1 MEQRKS
7 TSEGQSSAPAAPTAP
22 AWMHHTMRYAPD
34 RRAKMLEHMARARS
48 MPQLQ
53 AVKATVP
60 TGASVW
66 KILRGAYGCIVLFS
80 IIALF
85 FQSLVPFYIGAFLFL
100 TDGERIESA
109 LGTIGIRFEAGAIG
123 PKIIKGFV
131 SLFGWFTLLVSLRD
145 SFPTWLAAWRPPAE
159 PAWSVLAG
167 AALAFATIETIATRG
182 LRHALPWF
190 GLAPSDSLTWTMIKL
205 VITIGVL
212 ALLVLVGPF

>member
-131 SLFGWFTLLVSLRD
+131 SLFGWFALLVSFETLSRHGSLR
-145 SFPTWLAAWRPPAE
+145 
-159 PAWSVLAG
+159 G
-167 AALAFATIETIATRG
+167 G
-182 LRHALPWF
+182 LQPNQHGLFSPALP
-190 GLAPSDSLTWTMIKL
+190 LRSPSSKPSPR
-205 VITIGVL
+205 
-212 ALLVLVGPF
+212 AH